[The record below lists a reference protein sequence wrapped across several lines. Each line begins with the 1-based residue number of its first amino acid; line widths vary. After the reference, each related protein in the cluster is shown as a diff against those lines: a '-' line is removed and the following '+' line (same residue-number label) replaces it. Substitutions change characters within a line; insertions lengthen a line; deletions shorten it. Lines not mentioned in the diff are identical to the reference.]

1 MKKLLVIIWTT
12 LILISAVGCDV
23 SFLQCEHAWVSAT
36 CSSPKRCSKCGETS
50 GDISD
55 HSTKLGTCAKCGEYI
70 NDYRNTLSSI
80 RSNLTESIKEF
91 NNAGKTIIYNQYS
104 LSASVIEE
112 SMGEINNSK
121 NYLNTAINSC
131 AYIEEL
137 STLKAYLTDMKDAL
151 DNITGST
158 ISEYLNNYST
168 YGETY
173 QQIGKQAA
181 DLLSGWM

>member
-1 MKKLLVIIWTT
+1 MKRLLVIILAT
-12 LILISAVGCDV
+12 IMFVFAVGCDV
-23 SFLQCEHAWVSAT
+23 SFLQCEHDWVSAT
-36 CSSPKRCSKCGETS
+36 CTSPKRCSKCGETS

-70 NDYRNTLSSI
+70 NDYRNILNSI
-80 RSNLTESIKEF
+80 QSNITASIKEF
-91 NNAGKTIIYNQYS
+91 NNAGKTILYNQYS

-112 SMGEINNSK
+112 SMSEINNSK

-168 YGETY
+168 YGKKY
-173 QQIGKQAA
+173 QQKGKQAA